1 MVQLPPLLCLKLM
14 PMRLYNQRRRDNV
27 IRRTRSSSVPAG
39 RKRIAMQR
47 RQFLAASSVSA
58 CTFFF
63 GRSICEKSGANPA
76 LEQRSFHS
84 PTWSIIPVVGDGK
97 WIWTEPPKAQT
108 GYLEPRPYE
117 LSIGVELQG
126 AGDAMQI
133 RASTPVPLPHEEQQV
148 DDVRIETEGCEAS
161 IQRVGE
167 GAAQLLLAAPNISR
181 GQRIAA
187 IAHYKLKL
195 KKQYFGYQRDLFPAA
210 QSDPPPAI
218 RKLYLG
224 DSPGIQTRA
233 PEVRK
238 LHAELS
244 SQVAH
249 PWELAE
255 VFQRWVHTEIEAKQG
270 SFIGVVNA
278 LKRRYGDCEEKAA
291 VFVALCRIAGIP
303 ARLVWVP
310 NHNWAEFYLTDHEGH
325 GHWIPSHTSCYSWH
339 GWTGAHELVIQKG
352 DRVMPAHEKKAQ
364 RLLQDWMQ
372 WMGKAPASRFVADLT
387 PLPPSV
393 SESDPGPGARSKQAS
408 GEWKVSGNHPLD
420 RYMRDG

>member
-1 MVQLPPLLCLKLM
+1 
-14 PMRLYNQRRRDNV
+14 MR
-27 IRRTRSSSVPAG
+27 
-39 RKRIAMQR
+39 R
-47 RQFLAASSVSA
+47 RQFLAAAAAAGCAAFV
-58 CTFFF
+58 
-63 GRSICEKSGANPA
+63 GRSIRNADRGLPI
-76 LEQRSFHS
+76 LEQRSFRS

-97 WIWTEPPKAQT
+97 WIWTEPPAGQT

-126 AGDAMQI
+126 QGDALQI

-148 DDVRIETEGCEAS
+148 EDVRIETEGCEAS
-161 IQRVGE
+161 IQKVGE
-167 GAAQLLLAAPNISR
+167 GAAQLLLAAPSIRR
-181 GQRIAA
+181 GQRISA
-187 IAHYKLKL
+187 IAHYKLTL
-195 KKQYFGYQRDLFPAA
+195 KKQYLGHQRDHFTEQQPE
-210 QSDPPPAI
+210 PPTAV

-244 SQVAH
+244 SQLTH

-255 VFQRWVHTEIEAKQG
+255 VFQKWVHQEIEARQG
-270 SFIGVVNA
+270 NFIGVVNA

-291 VFVALCRIAGIP
+291 VFVALCRASGIP

-310 NHNWAEFYLTDHEGH
+310 NHNWAEFYLTDREGR

-352 DRVMPAHEKKAQ
+352 DRVMPLHEKKAQ
-364 RLLQDWMQ
+364 RLLEDWVQ
-372 WMGKAPASRFVADLT
+372 WMGKAPTSRFIADLC
-387 PLPPSV
+387 PLPS
-393 SESDPGPGARSKQAS
+393 SSTESDAGPGARSKQAS
-408 GEWKVSGNHPLD
+408 GEWKIVGGHPLD
-420 RYMRDG
+420 KHMRDG